1 MSDQVNR
8 CYRLRRRPQGAIT
21 DADLEFLEEPL
32 ADTGPGQ
39 ALIRTLWLSL
49 DPTNRVWMSDVR
61 SYMPAVAMDAVM
73 RGVGIGQV
81 VESRREDMRPGDLVS
96 GLTGWQDYAVADDE
110 TNELPF
116 AVLPSPLPAPLSM
129 FLGALGHTG
138 VTAYL
143 GVQDICKPQPGE
155 TMVVTAAAGAVGS
168 VAGQLGKARGARVV
182 GITGS
187 AAKCRH
193 IVDDFGLDA
202 AVNHNSPDWSEQL
215 DAATPEGVDIVY
227 ENVGGSLMDHI
238 LGRLNLGARIALCG
252 MISEYNTYGSPTGRR
267 GQFEI
272 IQLVMSRASIRGFLV
287 FDHVDRFPEAIEHLA
302 GLMAEGKLHSDETVV
317 DGLERA
323 GDAVN
328 GLFDG
333 TNTGK
338 LLVKVAEPA
347 PQPATQQHA
356 ASVAA
361 TA

>member
-8 CYRLRRRPQGAIT
+8 CYRLRRRPQGAVAE
-21 DADLEFLEEPL
+21 ADLELLREPL
-32 ADTGPGQ
+32 AQVGAGQ

-49 DPTNRVWMSDVR
+49 DPTNRVWMSDAR
-61 SYMPAVAMDAVM
+61 SYMPAVAIDAVM

-81 VESRREDMRPGDLVS
+81 VESQREDMRRGDLVS
-96 GLTGWQDYAVADDE
+96 GLTGWQDYAVADDR

-116 AVLPSPLPAPLSM
+116 AVLPSPLPAPLSV

-143 GVQDICKPQPGE
+143 GVQDICKPQPGD

-193 IVDDFGLDA
+193 IVDDLGLDA
-202 AVNHNSPDWSEQL
+202 GVNHSDPDWREQL
-215 DAATPEGVDIVY
+215 DAATTAGVDVVY
-227 ENVGGSLMDHI
+227 ENVGGPIMDHL

-252 MISEYNTYGSPTGRR
+252 MISEYNTYGSPADRP
-267 GQFEI
+267 GQRAI
-272 IQLVMSRASIRGFLV
+272 MQLVMSRASIAGFLV
-287 FDHVDRFPEAIEHLA
+287 FDHVERFTEAIEHLA
-302 GLMAEGKLHSDETVV
+302 GLMAEGKLKYEETVV

-328 GLFDG
+328 GLFEG

-338 LLVKVAEPA
+338 LLVKVAEPVIDA
-347 PQPATQQHA
+347 PTQQRA
-356 ASVAA
+356 AGTVSSA
-361 TA
+361 

>member
-8 CYRLRRRPQGAIT
+8 CYRLRRRPQGAVT
-21 DADLEFLEEPL
+21 DADLEFLEEPVL
-32 ADTGPGQ
+32 RTGPDQ

-61 SYMPAVAMDAVM
+61 SYMPPVAIGAVM

-81 VESRREDMRPGDLVS
+81 VESQREDMRPGDLVS
-96 GLTGWQDYAVADDE
+96 GLTGWQDYVVADDQ
-110 TNELPF
+110 TNEMPF
-116 AVLPSPLPAPLSM
+116 AVLPSTLPVPLSV

-143 GVQDICKPQPGE
+143 GVQDICKPKPGE

-187 AAKCRH
+187 EAKRRH
-193 IVDDFGLDA
+193 VLDDLGLDA
-202 AVNHNSPDWSEQL
+202 AVNHNHPDWRQHF
-215 DAATPEGVDIVY
+215 DVATPDGVDVVY
-227 ENVGGSLMDHI
+227 ENVGGPIMDHL

-252 MISEYNTYGSPTGRR
+252 MISEYNTYGSPADRP
-267 GQFEI
+267 GQRDI
-272 IQLVMSRASIRGFLV
+272 MQLVMSRASIAGFLV
-287 FDHVDRFPEAIEHLA
+287 FDHVERFPEAIEHLV
-302 GLMAEGKLHSDETVV
+302 GLMAEGKLKYEETVV

-323 GDAVN
+323 GGAVN
-328 GLFDG
+328 GLFEG

-338 LLVKVAEPA
+338 LLVKVAEPVIDA
-347 PQPATQQHA
+347 PTQQRA
-356 ASVAA
+356 VGTVSSG
-361 TA
+361 

>member
-168 VAGQLGKARGARVV
+168 VAG
-182 GITGS
+182 
-187 AAKCRH
+187 
-193 IVDDFGLDA
+193 
-202 AVNHNSPDWSEQL
+202 
-215 DAATPEGVDIVY
+215 
-227 ENVGGSLMDHI
+227 
-238 LGRLNLGARIALCG
+238 
-252 MISEYNTYGSPTGRR
+252 
-267 GQFEI
+267 
-272 IQLVMSRASIRGFLV
+272 
-287 FDHVDRFPEAIEHLA
+287 
-302 GLMAEGKLHSDETVV
+302 V